1 MQKKKLDKKTKP
13 SKATSKPGKAA
24 PKKPL
29 KKAAV
34 SVARKAPMKVPK
46 KVAPPIKAP
55 PKDKVK
61 KPLVEVKKAVLKKP
75 ELPAKKVDRIVAAK
89 PTKIAAPAV
98 NPKIAAPVVGKPSVA
113 KKEEIKKEAVQ
124 VKPKEVVPAAPKV
137 TAPIIEN
144 KKPKKVSTSASEIT
158 AAELEA
164 LTKAIME
171 EEDADEIVLTDAE
184 GRKYCKI
191 KECDQ
196 LATVDKYCRFHYLL
210 NWKKIQLRKKIL
222 QDGKLEKYIEDL
234 TSRYPDKYIEM
245 IRRDLKTEKDFMSA
259 IQELEIDDSG
269 IEGEFEEENEQLLEE
284 VRGIGSG
291 RAGAGTG
298 REDEEF

>member
-1 MQKKKLDKKTKP
+1 MQKKKLDKKSKP
-13 SKATSKPGKAA
+13 SKTPTKPAKALKKPVKKAAAVGGAKAPLKATKKPVPVAKTSKTPPAKLGKKGAPTEAKKLVLKKDVKVPAPKGKAPALAPILTKTIPAKAVPEKAA
-24 PKKPL
+24 P
-29 KKAAV
+29 
-34 SVARKAPMKVPK
+34 
-46 KVAPPIKAP
+46 
-55 PKDKVK
+55 
-61 KPLVEVKKAVLKKP
+61 
-75 ELPAKKVDRIVAAK
+75 AKS
-89 PTKIAAPAV
+89 
-98 NPKIAAPVVGKPSVA
+98 APVA
-113 KKEEIKKEAVQ
+113 QKKGPEKALEKASKVQ
-124 VKPKEVVPAAPKV
+124 TKGPQPKEVV
-137 TAPIIEN
+137 E
-144 KKPKKVSTSASEIT
+144 PKKRKTASSGEIT

-171 EEDADEIVLTDAE
+171 EEDADEVVLTDAE

-222 QDGKLEKYIEDL
+222 SDGKLEKYIEDL

-269 IEGEFEEENEQLLEE
+269 IENEFEEESEQLLEE

-291 RAGAGTG
+291 RAGAGT
-298 REDEEF
+298 DEEF